1 MQDRA
6 QRVVDLVGHA
16 GGQTTHRKHFLRLH
30 HHLFQGQALGDVVDP
45 DHHATPGTAHQR
57 IESQGVVAGFVVLE
71 PGDSFDLGHRMLLDR
86 FLELR
91 QKRLE
96 RFEGKEDG
104 LVQGFI
110 EASAGQGAGLL
121 VPLRHV
127 ELFVEGDQRRRHGVD
142 DAVEVVLE
150 TGELF
155 LDLAA
160 HLHFELQ
167 FAVGMAGFFRQ
178 TLGLVVGCLGVV
190 PGPLE
195 LLLPGLDP
203 RKHGIERLGEAADFI
218 VVSARS
224 TQCIVF
230 FTGYLPGQLLELVD
244 RPGNQALDLAGN
256 DQPQQ
261 HAEDQ
266 NPQAGRQGP
275 GVERNWQFAR
285 GHQQQ
290 VPWCRTGAGQ
300 GDDLVGTKLGGLP
313 VFDMPE
319 TLRQF
324 QVVAMLQLRQSL
336 TLSVIQGRRAQRR
349 IAVEFIEQALGAL
362 R

>member
-1 MQDRA
+1 M
-6 QRVVDLVGHA
+6 
-16 GGQTTHRKHFLRLH
+16 
-30 HHLFQGQALGDVVDP
+30 
-45 DHHATPGTAHQR
+45 
-57 IESQGVVAGFVVLE
+57 
-71 PGDSFDLGHRMLLDR
+71 
-86 FLELR
+86 
-91 QKRLE
+91 
-96 RFEGKEDG
+96 
-104 LVQGFI
+104 
-110 EASAGQGAGLL
+110 
-121 VPLRHV
+121 
-127 ELFVEGDQRRRHGVD
+127 
-142 DAVEVVLE
+142 
-150 TGELF
+150 
-155 LDLAA
+155 
-160 HLHFELQ
+160 
-167 FAVGMAGFFRQ
+167 
-178 TLGLVVGCLGVV
+178 
-190 PGPLE
+190 
-195 LLLPGLDP
+195 
-203 RKHGIERLGEAADFI
+203 
-218 VVSARS
+218 VSARS